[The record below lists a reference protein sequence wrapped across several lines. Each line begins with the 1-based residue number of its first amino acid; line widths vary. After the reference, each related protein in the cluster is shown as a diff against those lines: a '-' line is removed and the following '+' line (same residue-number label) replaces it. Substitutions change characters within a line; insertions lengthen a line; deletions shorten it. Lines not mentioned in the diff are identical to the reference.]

1 MQVDPKGEFAKKFF
15 EKRPPAL
22 VRAHLLLLAQT
33 SRLGDDVPE
42 VLRAEF
48 DLIVRTAP
56 KLLDELIKVAIRG
69 ARPPYSYGYFR
80 PTVAVLE
87 MCQSVT
93 QVRSEFSST

>member
-1 MQVDPKGEFAKKFF
+1 VDPKGEGNKKFF

-93 QVRSEFSST
+93 QVREGERRVCV